1 MILSAIDLQ
10 LPLTDPVL
18 KFLII
23 LLIILFIPI
32 ISDKIKIPHLLGMI
46 IAGVIIGPHGFNL
59 LLRDSSIILS
69 GTAGLIYIMFLSGLE
84 IDMNDF
90 RRNAARSTLLGFYGF
105 AIPMILG
112 TLTGI
117 YILKFSAI
125 TSVLLAS
132 MFASHTLITYPIVSK
147 FGILKNRAVNVA
159 VGSTLLT
166 NVLALT
172 VLAIIVGMSN
182 GELNKSFWIRLLLSY
197 IVFSSIIVF
206 VFPVISRWFFK
217 RFSDNISQY
226 IFVLVIVFS
235 GAVLSKFAGIEA
247 IIGAF
252 LAGLALNRLI
262 PRTSP
267 LMNRIDFV
275 GNAIFIPFF
284 LIGVGMLIDYRAFV
298 NPDTIIIALI
308 MTFVATVGKFI
319 SAWLFQKNFRFTKD
333 ERRLIFGLTNSQAAA
348 TLAAVLVGYNIIIG
362 NNDNGEPIRLLNE
375 SILNGT
381 IVMILVTCTI
391 ASFVTQRGAQN
402 VALSELSEE
411 EKHENSERILIPV
424 SNPKNID
431 DLVNL
436 STIIKSKN
444 NHEGI
449 YSINIVTIESTNN
462 EADKSARQLLEKVEV
477 AAAGS
482 DIKMKT
488 ILRYDTNV
496 VSGISN
502 TIKEYNIS
510 DLLLGLHIKINL
522 SDTFFGKLTEG
533 ILSKC
538 NCTTYIYRPFQPIST
553 IKRHLVIIPGNA
565 ENEAGFSLWL
575 SKIWHI
581 ANNTSAKIIFYSTEK
596 TKSLLDEIKA
606 KHPINAE
613 LNILDDWGKFQIFK
627 GEIKNDD
634 NLIIVLSRKNFVSY
648 NSAMDKIPM
657 HINNHF
663 QNINILL
670 IYPSQSISWQDEQ
683 IDLTN
688 PSLLEA
694 IEKVDLIGKTI
705 ANIFRKKQIDNQ
717 I

>member
-32 ISDKIKIPHLLGMI
+32 LSDKIKIPHLLGMI

-59 LLRDSSIILS
+59 LTRDSSIILS

-90 RRNAARSTLLGFYGF
+90 RRNAGSSTLLGLYGF
-105 AIPMILG
+105 VIPMILG

-117 YILKFSAI
+117 YILKFSVI

-159 VGSTLLT
+159 IGSTLLT

-172 VLAIIVGMSN
+172 VLAIIVGMSY
-182 GELNKSFWIRLLLSY
+182 GELNKSFWIRLILSY
-197 IVFSSIIVF
+197 LVFSSIIVF
-206 VFPVISRWFFK
+206 VFPIISRWFFK

-226 IFVLVIVFS
+226 IFVLVIVFL

-284 LIGVGMLIDYRAFV
+284 LIGVGMLIDFRAFV

-308 MTFVATVGKFI
+308 MTFVATIGKFI
-319 SAWLFQKNFRFTKD
+319 PAWLIQKNFRFTKD

-375 SILNGT
+375 NILNGT
-381 IVMILVTCTI
+381 VVMILITCTI

-411 EKHENSERILIPV
+411 ETHENSERILIPV
-424 SNPKNID
+424 SNPNNID
-431 DLVNL
+431 ELVNL
-436 STIIKSKN
+436 STIIKSKKN
-444 NHEGI
+444 REGL
-449 YSINIVTIESTNN
+449 YSLNIVTREDFDN
-462 EADKSARQLLEKVEV
+462 EADKSARKLLEKVEV
-477 AAAGS
+477 AASGS

-496 VSGISN
+496 VFGISN
-502 TIKEYNIS
+502 TVKEYNIS
-510 DLLLGLHIKINL
+510 DLLLGLHIKVNL
-522 SDTFFGKLTEG
+522 ADTFFGKLTEG
-533 ILSKC
+533 VLSKC
-538 NCTTYIYRPFQPIST
+538 NCTTYIYRPLQPIST

-565 ENEAGFSLWL
+565 ENEAGFSFWL

-581 ANNTSAKIIFYSTEK
+581 AHNTGAKIIFYSTEK
-596 TKSLLDEIKA
+596 TKSLLDEIRT
-606 KHPINAE
+606 KHHINADF
-613 LNILDDWGKFQIFK
+613 NIFDDWGKFQILRE
-627 GEIKNDD
+627 EIKNDD
-634 NLIIVLSRKNFVSY
+634 NLIIVLSRKNFISY
-648 NSAMDKIPM
+648 NSAMDKISM
-657 HINNHF
+657 HIDNHF
-663 QNINILL
+663 QNSNILL

-705 ANIFRKKQIDNQ
+705 ANIFRKK
-717 I
+717 